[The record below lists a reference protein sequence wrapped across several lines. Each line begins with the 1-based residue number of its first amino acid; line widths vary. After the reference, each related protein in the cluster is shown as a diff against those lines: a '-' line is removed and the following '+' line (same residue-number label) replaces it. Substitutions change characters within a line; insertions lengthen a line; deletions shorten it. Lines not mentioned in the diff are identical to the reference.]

1 MQTFLQQVL
10 DGIASGALYGAMALS
25 LVLVFRASGIVNFA
39 QGEMAMIS
47 AYLTWQLHTWG
58 LPLIA
63 AILVAVG
70 VAFLAGA
77 LMERFLI
84 RPFGTSKEGHLS
96 LIIVTLGVMLA
107 LNSAAGWIWG
117 YLTKTIPPT
126 YGQGTVSFAGAS
138 ISRQAAGTLLT
149 VAVLAALLFWVFQKT
164 RLGLEMRAASSNP
177 DSARLSGIPVSRML
191 LLGWGIAAAIGAV
204 VGALVAPQLY
214 LQPNM
219 MATMLLYAFAAA
231 ILGGFDSPVGALIG
245 GLIVGVTEN
254 LAGTYVD
261 LIGND
266 FKQAVAVLIIM
277 IVLLF
282 RPQGLFG
289 SKEVARV

>member
-1 MQTFLQQVL
+1 M
-10 DGIASGALYGAMALS
+10 
-25 LVLVFRASGIVNFA
+25 
-39 QGEMAMIS
+39 
-47 AYLTWQLHTWG
+47 
-58 LPLIA
+58 
-63 AILVAVG
+63 
-70 VAFLAGA
+70 
-77 LMERFLI
+77 
-84 RPFGTSKEGHLS
+84 
-96 LIIVTLGVMLA
+96 
-107 LNSAAGWIWG
+107 
-117 YLTKTIPPT
+117 
-126 YGQGTVSFAGAS
+126 
-138 ISRQAAGTLLT
+138 
-149 VAVLAALLFWVFQKT
+149 
-164 RLGLEMRAASSNP
+164 
-177 DSARLSGIPVSRML
+177 
-191 LLGWGIAAAIGAV
+191 
-204 VGALVAPQLY
+204 APQLY

-231 ILGGFDSPVGALIG
+231 ILGGFDSPVGALVG